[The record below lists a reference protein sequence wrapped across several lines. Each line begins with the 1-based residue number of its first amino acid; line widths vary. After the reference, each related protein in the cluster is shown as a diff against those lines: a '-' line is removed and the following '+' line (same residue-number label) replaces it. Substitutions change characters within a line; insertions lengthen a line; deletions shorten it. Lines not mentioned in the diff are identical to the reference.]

1 MENFNDDF
9 CDIGLDKICDNCG
22 KCLEL
27 EGVDTKAIN
36 LQEISK
42 IVEEKYELN
51 DNLESEETIIEED
64 ELSYDNDEVE
74 SLDDDIDWEL
84 KLKELD
90 SEYEDA
96 FEHIEYIEYIEDM
109 DLNDDLILE
118 EMTDEI
124 YPGVRRIKKK

>member
-64 ELSYDNDEVE
+64 ELSYENDEVE

-96 FEHIEYIEYIEDM
+96 FEHIEYIEDM

-118 EMTDEI
+118 EMTDEV

>member
-64 ELSYDNDEVE
+64 ELSYENNEVE

-96 FEHIEYIEYIEDM
+96 FEHIEYIEDI

>member
-64 ELSYDNDEVE
+64 ELSYDNDGVE
-74 SLDDDIDWEL
+74 SLDDIDWEL

-96 FEHIEYIEYIEDM
+96 FEHIEYIEDM

>member
-51 DNLESEETIIEED
+51 DNLESEEIIIEED

-74 SLDDDIDWEL
+74 SLDDIDWEL

-96 FEHIEYIEYIEDM
+96 FEHIEYIEDM

-124 YPGVRRIKKK
+124 YPGVRMIKKK

>member
-74 SLDDDIDWEL
+74 SLDDIEWEL

-96 FEHIEYIEYIEDM
+96 FEHIEYIEDM

>member
-42 IVEEKYELN
+42 IEEYKYELN
-51 DNLESEETIIEED
+51 ENIESEETIIEED

-74 SLDDDIDWEL
+74 SLDDIDWEL

-96 FEHIEYIEYIEDM
+96 FEHIEYIEDM

>member
-1 MENFNDDF
+1 MKNLEDDF

-27 EGVDTKAIN
+27 DGVDTKAIN

-42 IVEEKYELN
+42 IVEEKYDIKDEEEIEEL
-51 DNLESEETIIEED
+51 EETED
-64 ELSYDNDEVE
+64 LTASQDEA
-74 SLDDDIDWEL
+74 LDSDIDWEA

-96 FEHIEYIEYIEDM
+96 FEHIEYIDDM
-109 DLNDDLILE
+109 DLNDDLLLE
-118 EMTDEI
+118 EMTEEV
-124 YPGVRRIKKK
+124 YPGVRRIKKNK

>member
-27 EGVDTKAIN
+27 EGVDTKAVN

-74 SLDDDIDWEL
+74 SLDDIDWEL

-96 FEHIEYIEYIEDM
+96 FGHIEYIEDM

>member
-22 KCLEL
+22 KCLKL

-74 SLDDDIDWEL
+74 SLDDIDWEL

-96 FEHIEYIEYIEDM
+96 FEHIEYIEDM
-109 DLNDDLILE
+109 DLNDDLVLE

>member
-42 IVEEKYELN
+42 IVEEKYKLN

-74 SLDDDIDWEL
+74 SLDDIDWEL

-96 FEHIEYIEYIEDM
+96 FEHIEYIEDM

>member
-51 DNLESEETIIEED
+51 VNLESEETIIEED
-64 ELSYDNDEVE
+64 ELSYENDEVE

-96 FEHIEYIEYIEDM
+96 FEHIEYIEDM

>member
-9 CDIGLDKICDNCG
+9 CDIGRDKICDNCG

-51 DNLESEETIIEED
+51 DNLESEEIIIEED

-74 SLDDDIDWEL
+74 SLDDIDWEL

-96 FEHIEYIEYIEDM
+96 FEHIEYIEDM

>member
-51 DNLESEETIIEED
+51 DNLESEEPIIEED

-74 SLDDDIDWEL
+74 SLDDIDWEL
-84 KLKELD
+84 KLKKLD

-96 FEHIEYIEYIEDM
+96 FEHIEYIEDM

>member
-1 MENFNDDF
+1 MKDFEDDF

-27 EGVDTKAIN
+27 DGVDTKAIN

-42 IVEEKYELN
+42 IVEEKYDVKDEEVKEELE
-51 DNLESEETIIEED
+51 DLENLEVPED
-64 ELSYDNDEVE
+64 EALNS
-74 SLDDDIDWEL
+74 DIDWEA

-96 FEHIEYIEYIEDM
+96 FEHIEYIDDM
-109 DLNDDLILE
+109 DLNDDLLLE
-118 EMTDEI
+118 EMTEEV
-124 YPGVRRIKKK
+124 YPGVRRIKKTK

>member
-9 CDIGLDKICDNCG
+9 CDIVLDKICDNCG

-74 SLDDDIDWEL
+74 SLDDIDWEL

-96 FEHIEYIEYIEDM
+96 FEHIEYIEDM

>member
-64 ELSYDNDEVE
+64 ELSYENDEVE

-96 FEHIEYIEYIEDM
+96 FEHIEYIEDI

>member
-51 DNLESEETIIEED
+51 DNLESEEIIIEED

-74 SLDDDIDWEL
+74 SLDDIDWEL

-96 FEHIEYIEYIEDM
+96 FEHIEYIEDI

>member
-74 SLDDDIDWEL
+74 SLDDIDWEL

-96 FEHIEYIEYIEDM
+96 FEHIEYIEDM

-118 EMTDEI
+118 ELTDEI

>member
-64 ELSYDNDEVE
+64 ELSYENDEVE

-96 FEHIEYIEYIEDM
+96 FEHIEYIEDM

>member
-74 SLDDDIDWEL
+74 SLDDIDWEL

-90 SEYEDA
+90 DEYEDA
-96 FEHIEYIEYIEDM
+96 FEHIEYIEDM

>member
-74 SLDDDIDWEL
+74 SLDDIDWEL

-90 SEYEDA
+90 NEYEDA
-96 FEHIEYIEYIEDM
+96 FEHIEYIEDM

>member
-22 KCLEL
+22 KCIEL

-51 DNLESEETIIEED
+51 DNLESEEIIIEED

-74 SLDDDIDWEL
+74 SLDDIDWEL

-96 FEHIEYIEYIEDM
+96 FEHIEYIEDM

>member
-51 DNLESEETIIEED
+51 DNLESEDTIIEED

-74 SLDDDIDWEL
+74 SLDDIDWEL

-96 FEHIEYIEYIEDM
+96 FEHIEYIEDM

>member
-64 ELSYDNDEVE
+64 ELSYDNDE
-74 SLDDDIDWEL
+74 
-84 KLKELD
+84 LD

-96 FEHIEYIEYIEDM
+96 FEHIEYIEDM

>member
-51 DNLESEETIIEED
+51 DNLETEETIIEED

-74 SLDDDIDWEL
+74 SLDDIDWEL

-96 FEHIEYIEYIEDM
+96 FEHIEYIEDM

-124 YPGVRRIKKK
+124 YPGVRRIIKK

>member
-51 DNLESEETIIEED
+51 DNLESEEIIIEED

-74 SLDDDIDWEL
+74 SLDYIDWEL

-96 FEHIEYIEYIEDM
+96 FEHIEYIEDM

>member
-9 CDIGLDKICDNCG
+9 CDIELDKICDNCG

-74 SLDDDIDWEL
+74 SLDDIDWEL

-96 FEHIEYIEYIEDM
+96 FEHIEYIEDM

>member
-51 DNLESEETIIEED
+51 DNLESEEIIIEEV

-74 SLDDDIDWEL
+74 SLDDIDWEL

-96 FEHIEYIEYIEDM
+96 FEHIEYIEDM

>member
-74 SLDDDIDWEL
+74 SLDNIDWEL

-96 FEHIEYIEYIEDM
+96 FEHIEYIEDM

>member
-74 SLDDDIDWEL
+74 SLDDIDWEL

-96 FEHIEYIEYIEDM
+96 FEHIEYIEDM
-109 DLNDDLILE
+109 DLNDDLVLE

>member
-74 SLDDDIDWEL
+74 SLDDIDWEL

-96 FEHIEYIEYIEDM
+96 FEHIEYIEDM

-124 YPGVRRIKKK
+124 YPGVRRMKKK

>member
-51 DNLESEETIIEED
+51 DNLESEETIIGED

-74 SLDDDIDWEL
+74 SLDDIDWEL

-96 FEHIEYIEYIEDM
+96 FEHIEYIEDM

>member
-1 MENFNDDF
+1 MKNFEDDF

-42 IVEEKYELN
+42 IVEEKY
-51 DNLESEETIIEED
+51 NLDEKIIEEEIDEED
-64 ELSYDNDEVE
+64 ELSYEDEIE
-74 SLDDDIDWEL
+74 ALDDIDWEL

-90 SEYEDA
+90 REYEDA
-96 FEHIEYIEYIEDM
+96 FEHIEYLDDM
-109 DLNDDLILE
+109 DMNDDLLLE
-118 EMTDEI
+118 EMTEEV
-124 YPGVRRIKKK
+124 YPGVRRIKK

>member
-74 SLDDDIDWEL
+74 SLDDIDWEL

-96 FEHIEYIEYIEDM
+96 FEHIEYIEDM

-124 YPGVRRIKKK
+124 YTGVRRIKKK

>member
-1 MENFNDDF
+1 M
-9 CDIGLDKICDNCG
+9 
-22 KCLEL
+22 
-27 EGVDTKAIN
+27 
-36 LQEISK
+36 
-42 IVEEKYELN
+42 N

-74 SLDDDIDWEL
+74 SLDDIDWEL

-96 FEHIEYIEYIEDM
+96 FEHIEYIEDM